1 LSSGSFM
8 LKVDSTLNHIPAG
21 RNHVI
26 GLHESINQPLVNIPN
41 FGTAPTGAF
50 VLGTRNDQGVYTV
63 FVYLHQS
70 ETSAIVVYVS
80 EPRHLTHEQYRVE
93 EAEALRFVESMG
105 FMVDNLHFPTLAPP
119 EQDKVMERIP
129 LFRPPRATLDLYDVQ
144 EDNASHPPS
153 IFGGISAQDS
163 ALVRQGKPLSG
174 PPTMAPV
181 MGQPAVPPMAL
192 RHSALDGQPVSESP
206 PPSTDVEIPAGFV
219 AASGSIPTVT
229 GSMTSPPTSGVM
241 PKSGTPSGPVS
252 GAPAPVRPA
261 PDPDALA
268 RLGRLLG
275 TFVLLV
281 AATSGWRCSTTQ
293 EAQASRTV
301 VAQLDLGNQQLA
313 QGRWPDAIKAF
324 GTALDEDDSNF
335 DALRGTGLAYLKLQR
350 YKEAERFY
358 RRAIEANPKSSLS
371 RNELAVV
378 YMEQRRCQEA
388 VPLFEKVLEDI
399 FYPTPEFAEHN
410 LAQAYAC
417 LGRIDDA
424 ISRLD
429 KLVTKRPYF
438 CLGYLTLSQ
447 LASKS
452 RRPEATIRA
461 CDDFVHHCEQNEKIK
476 QQVLPQQ
483 SAMCYLRKGLAYAE
497 MGDVESARTS
507 FERCQSLGEV
517 GNECTKSLELLPQ

>member
-1 LSSGSFM
+1 
-8 LKVDSTLNHIPAG
+8 
-21 RNHVI
+21 
-26 GLHESINQPLVNIPN
+26 
-41 FGTAPTGAF
+41 
-50 VLGTRNDQGVYTV
+50 
-63 FVYLHQS
+63 
-70 ETSAIVVYVS
+70 
-80 EPRHLTHEQYRVE
+80 
-93 EAEALRFVESMG
+93 
-105 FMVDNLHFPTLAPP
+105 
-119 EQDKVMERIP
+119 
-129 LFRPPRATLDLYDVQ
+129 
-144 EDNASHPPS
+144 
-153 IFGGISAQDS
+153 
-163 ALVRQGKPLSG
+163 
-174 PPTMAPV
+174 
-181 MGQPAVPPMAL
+181 PPMAL
-192 RHSALDGQPVSESP
+192 RHSALSDASMPAARNDGPTSS
-206 PPSTDVEIPAGFV
+206 SADVEIPAGFV

-229 GSMTSPPTSGVM
+229 GSMTSPPTSGTI
-241 PKSGTPSGPVS
+241 PPSVGSANSHISVP
-252 GAPAPVRPA
+252 RPS

-275 TFVLLV
+275 TFIFLL
-281 AATSGWRCSTTQ
+281 AATAGWSCGTTKD
-293 EAQASRTV
+293 AAAPRTV
-301 VAQLDLGNQQLA
+301 TAQLDLGNQQLA
-313 QGRWPDAIKAF
+313 QGRWPEAIKAF
-324 GTALDEDDSNF
+324 GTALDEDGENF

-350 YKEAERFY
+350 YEEAERFY
-358 RRAIEANPKSSLS
+358 RLALDANPKSSLS

-410 LAQAYAC
+410 LALAYAC
-417 LGRIDDA
+417 LGRTDEA

-507 FERCQSLGEV
+507 FERCQSLGGV
-517 GNECTKSLELLPQ
+517 RNECTKSLELLPQ